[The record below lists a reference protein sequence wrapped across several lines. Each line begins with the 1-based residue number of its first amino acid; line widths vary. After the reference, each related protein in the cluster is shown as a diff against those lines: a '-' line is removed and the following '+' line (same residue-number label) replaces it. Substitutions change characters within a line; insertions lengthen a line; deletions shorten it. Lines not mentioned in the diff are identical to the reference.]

1 MIAHPIVRLMLAA
14 VIVLVGSAEASML
27 WEHASRA
34 DGAAVASLPDEDETS
49 LYEPG
54 SFTRMDRVIAI
65 CTGC

>member
-1 MIAHPIVRLMLAA
+1 
-14 VIVLVGSAEASML
+14 ML
-27 WEHASRA
+27 WRHASRV
-34 DGAAVASLPDEDETS
+34 DGASRRVTSLPDEDETS